1 MSFRTIS
8 LSSIFVLATF
18 LIAFKL
24 AAAPLD
30 LAKLVHSAVK
40 QGASAEQI
48 IEMLEDHGVTVSDAT
63 VIAIHNA
70 PQEMA
75 GELTNAAMAKVP
87 SNQQEEIGYLA
98 LSASS
103 GIGSCKV
110 AQAIGITPPSI
121 CAELVR
127 ETRPVSRAP
136 TVGMGSGGGQ
146 SASPGAI

>member
-1 MSFRTIS
+1 MSFRSVS
-8 LSSIFVLATF
+8 LPGILLLAMSVV
-18 LIAFKL
+18 AFNL

-30 LAKLVHSAVK
+30 LAKMVDNAVK

-48 IEMLEDHGVTVSDAT
+48 IVMLEGQGVTVSDAA

-75 GELTNAAMAKVP
+75 GELTKAAMDKVP
-87 SNQQEEIGYLA
+87 SDQQEEIGYLA

-103 GIGSCKV
+103 GVGSCKV
-110 AQAIGITPPSI
+110 AQVIGITPPSI
-121 CAELVR
+121 CAELIR
-127 ETRPVSRAP
+127 ETRPVSKAP
-136 TVGMGSGGGQ
+136 TVGAGSGGGQ